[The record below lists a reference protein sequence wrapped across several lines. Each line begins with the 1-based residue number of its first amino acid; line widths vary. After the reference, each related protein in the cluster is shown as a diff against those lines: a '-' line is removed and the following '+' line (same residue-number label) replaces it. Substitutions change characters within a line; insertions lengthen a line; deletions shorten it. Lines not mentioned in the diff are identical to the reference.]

1 MSERKRRGAP
11 LGNLSRTKK
20 LVWLEKYDLTS
31 PAGITEVLQELI
43 REAWQGNI
51 GTRQASAITS
61 ALKLLMEQVEFE
73 PALKRVQELERTRK
87 QEVKMKTCQ

>member
-1 MSERKRRGAP
+1 MKRPKESRRGAP
-11 LGNLSRTKK
+11 RGNLNRQKR
-20 LVWLEKYDLTS
+20 LLWLEKYDLTS

-73 PALKRVQELERTRK
+73 PALERLKELERTRK
-87 QEVKMKTCQ
+87 REVK

>member
-1 MSERKRRGAP
+1 LTNGKRGAP
-11 LGNLSRTKK
+11 KGNLNATKK
-20 LVWLEKYDLTS
+20 LPWLEKYDLTS

-61 ALKLLMEQVEFE
+61 ALKLLMEQVEIEPTLKKFE
-73 PALKRVQELERTRK
+73 EWERTHK
-87 QEVKMKTCQ
+87 QEVK